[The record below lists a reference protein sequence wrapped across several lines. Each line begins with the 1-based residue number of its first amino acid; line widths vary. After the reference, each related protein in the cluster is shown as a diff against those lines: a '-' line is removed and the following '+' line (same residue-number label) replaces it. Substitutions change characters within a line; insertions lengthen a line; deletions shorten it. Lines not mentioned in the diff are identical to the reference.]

1 MILVIN
7 VCKESLHYY
16 EFVAP
21 VLNILSGMG
30 KDYFVAN
37 YDEVTPQ
44 FLSKADKIIICG
56 TSLYDNQY
64 LEEINKFSWIWD
76 FPRPILGICAGSQV
90 IQLIYGG
97 KVEHVKEVGSVE
109 IDFLNPFLGISG
121 KKKVYSLHQN
131 SVVSPEFD
139 IYAKSSLC
147 PHAFKHK
154 VKPVYGVL
162 FHPEVYNHEV
172 IENFCK
178 L

>member
-30 KDYFVAN
+30 ADYFVAN
-37 YDEVTPQ
+37 YDEVTQ
-44 FLSKADKIIICG
+44 DFLDKSDKVIICG

-64 LEEINKFSWIWD
+64 LEEIEKFKWVWEYD
-76 FPRPILGICAGSQV
+76 KPIFGICAGSQV
-90 IQLIYGG
+90 VQLIYGG
-97 KVEHVKEVGSVE
+97 KVDHIKEVGSVDVE
-109 IDFLNPFLGISG
+109 FSKPFLGISG
-121 KKKVYSLHQN
+121 KRKVYSLHQN
-131 SVVSPEFD
+131 SVVSPDFEV
-139 IYAKSSLC
+139 YAESESC

-154 VKPVYGVL
+154 SKQVYGVL

-172 IENFCK
+172 IENFVR